1 MSVVWL
7 KNTVNREK
15 HVSKFQRIAVI
26 LLSALLLNSVDAADA
41 RGQLKIIATQQKKP
55 QPGTV
60 RFKNGLQLSGMC
72 SKESLLNPDA
82 PGTPLELRMVDQ
94 RARQI
99 FSSNRQAD
107 VPVVDQTQWP
117 VLTFTIPQKSVT
129 HDALPKGFPQMGAF
143 DANGIADGIIRLP
156 DGEEQKISVG
166 IVSVNELYAEVR
178 SLTHRWNYAISFDA
192 IPADK
197 LVSILEHEPEFKTNA
212 YRRLEMIR
220 MLIRGKR
227 ILEAGE
233 VLHSMKQDF
242 PQLKVELAENQQSIR
257 EELARQIATSI
268 EKRSEVGQHRTAAEY
283 ARRYP
288 QENLTPETLV
298 RVGQLTKHY
307 DDIDRRIASI
317 RLALPELAGSLDDAV
332 LRTQALQGARNV
344 IDHLDADTIDRFAA
358 YELIAD
364 AADLPPANR
373 LAMAMSGWLMG
384 AEYSIQNLP
393 EAMSLFEGRLL
404 VIDFLT
410 TDNEEVDARRSLVDR
425 LIKLEGMSANR
436 VAAIVRNVASPLPI
450 AVAVETEGAIGRFY
464 IPPTEDSAGAVGFVP
479 PEYHESRQYPLVIA
493 FPGEFA
499 TQENYLAWWQSQAEQ
514 SGTIIVV
521 PQLSEDGAV
530 AYGASAAEHTR
541 FLNFLRKLKLGLRI
555 DDDRVF
561 VAGHGIGGE
570 IAMDMVT
577 SHPDLFAGVVS
588 ICGLGR
594 KHLQWTI
601 WNAVDVP
608 WYVVVGDGQGGWY
621 ERAGI
626 ILTKLMKRSD
636 DSGQFCDA
644 MIVKYLNRGPERYYE
659 EADDVFAWMA
669 VHRRD
674 RFPEKIHADILRSTD
689 LSWSWVQLESVPAQF
704 TKLDAPSQP
713 GDDGFHPARLKA
725 RRTSKYF
732 AVEAAPGKAC
742 SVLLSPEMPDFDI
755 QQPYIVSKG
764 SKRVTVN
771 YDPDIRVLL
780 EQVRLTG
787 DRSRLWFMKV
797 DLKD

>member
-1 MSVVWL
+1 MF
-7 KNTVNREK
+7 
-15 HVSKFQRIAVI
+15 KFQRIALI
-26 LLSALLLNSVDAADA
+26 LLSALLLNFADA
-41 RGQLKIIATQQKKP
+41 DDPGGQLRIIATQQKKP
-55 QPGTV
+55 LPGTV

-72 SKESLLNPDA
+72 SRESLLHPEA
-82 PGTPLELRMVDQ
+82 PATPLELRMVDQ

-107 VPVVDQTQWP
+107 VPVVDQSQWP
-117 VLTFTIPQKSVT
+117 PTFTIPQKSVS
-129 HDALPKGFPQMGAF
+129 HDALPQGFPQMGPF
-143 DANGIADGIIRLP
+143 QANGIADGMIRLP
-156 DGEEQKISVG
+156 DGEEEKISVG

-192 IPADK
+192 IPRDK
-197 LVSILEHEPEFKTNA
+197 LVSILQQEPEFKTNA
-212 YRRLEMIR
+212 YRRLEVIR
-220 MLIRGKR
+220 MLIKGKR
-227 ILEAGE
+227 IPEAGE
-233 VLHSMKQDF
+233 VLLSMQEDF
-242 PQLKVELAENQQSIR
+242 PELKDQQAEYQQLIR
-257 EELARQIATSI
+257 EELARQIATGI
-268 EKRSEVGQHRTAAEY
+268 EKCSEVGQHRTAVKY
-283 ARRYP
+283 AQRYP

-298 RVGQLTKHY
+298 RVSQLTKHY

-317 RLALPELAGSLDDAV
+317 RLALPKLAGSLEDV
-332 LRTQALQGARNV
+332 PLRTQAQQATRNV
-344 IDHLDADTIDRFAA
+344 VDHLDADTIDRCAA

-364 AADLPPANR
+364 TADLPPANK

-384 AEYSIQNLP
+384 AEFSIQNLP
-393 EAMSLFEGRLL
+393 EALSLFEGRLL

-410 TDNEEVDARRSLVDR
+410 TDEDEVDQRRSLVDR

-450 AVAVETEGAIGRFY
+450 AVEFDTEGAIGRFL
-464 IPPTEDSAGAVGFVP
+464 IPATEDSAGAIGFVP

-499 TQENYLAWWQSQAEQ
+499 TPENYLVWWQSQAEQ
-514 SGTIIVV
+514 SGSIIVV
-521 PQLSEDGAV
+521 PQLAEDGAIS
-530 AYGASAAEHTR
+530 YGASAAEHTR

-594 KHLQWTI
+594 KHLQWTV
-601 WNAVDVP
+601 WNAVNVP

-644 MIVKYLNRGPERYYE
+644 MIVKYLNRGPERYFE
-659 EADDVFAWMA
+659 EADDVFAWMG

-674 RFPEKIHADILRSTD
+674 RFPEEIYADILRSTD

-713 GDDGFHPARLKA
+713 GDGGFHPARLKA
-725 RRTSKYF
+725 RRTSKYL

-755 QQPYIVSKG
+755 QQPYLIRKG

-797 DLKD
+797 DLSD

>member
-1 MSVVWL
+1 MF
-7 KNTVNREK
+7 
-15 HVSKFQRIAVI
+15 KFQRIALIV
-26 LLSALLLNSVDAADA
+26 LSTLMLVLSAAAEAD
-41 RGQLKIIATQQKKP
+41 GQLKIIATQQKKP
-55 QPGTV
+55 LPGTV

-72 SKESLLNPDA
+72 SKESLLNPEVPA
-82 PGTPLELRMVDQ
+82 SPLELRMVDQ

-117 VLTFTIPQKSVT
+117 VLTFTIPQKSVS
-129 HDALPKGFPQMGAF
+129 HDALPHGFPQMGQF
-143 DANGIADGIIRLP
+143 QANGIADGIIRLP
-156 DGEEQKISVG
+156 DGEEEKISVG

-192 IPADK
+192 IPRDK
-197 LVSILEHEPEFKTNA
+197 LVSILQQEPEFKTNP
-212 YRRLEMIR
+212 YRRLEVIR
-220 MLIRGKR
+220 MLIKGKR
-227 ILEAGE
+227 IPEAGE
-233 VLHSMKQDF
+233 VLLSMQQDF
-242 PQLKVELAENQQSIR
+242 PQLKNQQAEYQQLIR

-268 EKRSEVGQHRTAAEY
+268 EKCSEVGQHRTAVKY

-298 RVGQLTKHY
+298 RVSQLTKHY

-317 RLALPELAGSLDDAV
+317 RLALPELAGSLDDAT
-332 LRTQALQGARNV
+332 LRTQSQQAARSV
-344 IDHLDADTIDRFAA
+344 VDHLDADTIDRCAA

-364 AADLPPANR
+364 AADLPAASK

-384 AEYSIQNLP
+384 AEHSIQNLP
-393 EAMSLFEGRLL
+393 EVLSLFEGRLL

-410 TDNEEVDARRSLVDR
+410 TDEDEIDERRSLVDR

-436 VAAIVRNVASPLPI
+436 VAAIVRHVTSPLPVP
-450 AVAVETEGAIGRFY
+450 VAVEAEGAIGRFF
-464 IPPTEDSAGAVGFVP
+464 IPATEDSAGAIGFVP

-499 TQENYLAWWQSQAEQ
+499 TPENYLVWWQSQAEQ
-514 SGTIIVV
+514 SGSIIVV
-521 PQLSEDGAV
+521 PELSEDGAV

-594 KHLQWTI
+594 KHLQWTV
-601 WNAVDVP
+601 WNAVNVP

-644 MIVKYLNRGPERYYE
+644 MIVKYLNRGPERYFE

-674 RFPEKIHADILRSTD
+674 RFPEKIYADILRSTD
-689 LSWSWVQLESVPAQF
+689 LSWSWLQLESVPAQF

-755 QQPYIVSKG
+755 QQPYLISKG
-764 SKRVTVN
+764 RKRVTVN

-797 DLKD
+797 DLSD

>member
-1 MSVVWL
+1 M
-7 KNTVNREK
+7 
-15 HVSKFQRIAVI
+15 SKFQRIAMI
-26 LLSALLLNSVDAADA
+26 LLSALLLKFTVATDVG
-41 RGQLKIIATQQKKP
+41 GQLKIIATQQKKP
-55 QPGTV
+55 LPGTV

-117 VLTFTIPQKSVT
+117 VLTFTIPQKPVS
-129 HDALPKGFPQMGAF
+129 HDALPQGFPQMGPF

-156 DGEEQKISVG
+156 DGEEEKISVG

-178 SLTHRWNYAISFDA
+178 SLTHRWTYAISFDA
-192 IPADK
+192 IPSDK
-197 LVSILEHEPEFKTNA
+197 LVSILQLVPEFKTNA
-212 YRRLEMIR
+212 YRRLELIR
-220 MLIRGKR
+220 MLIKGKR
-227 ILEAGE
+227 IVEAGE
-233 VLHSMKQDF
+233 VLQSMKRDF
-242 PQLKVELAENQQSIR
+242 PQLKAELAENQQSIR

-268 EKRSEVGQHRTAAEY
+268 EKRSVVGQHRTAAEY

-288 QENLTPETLV
+288 QQNLTPETLV
-298 RVGQLTKHY
+298 RVSQLTKYY

-332 LRTQALQGARNV
+332 LRTQAQQAARNV
-344 IDHLDADTIDRFAA
+344 VDHLDADTIDRCAA
-358 YELIAD
+358 YELIAN
-364 AADLPPANR
+364 AADFPAANK

-384 AEYSIQNLP
+384 AEFSIQSLP
-393 EAMSLFEGRLL
+393 EALSLFEGRLL

-410 TDNEEVDARRSLVDR
+410 TDKDEVDERRSLVDR

-436 VAAIVRNVASPLPI
+436 VAAIVRNVSSPLPI
-450 AVAVETEGAIGRFY
+450 TVAVDTEGAIGRFL
-464 IPPTEDSAGAVGFVP
+464 IPATEDSAGAIGFVP

-521 PQLSEDGAV
+521 PQLSKDGAID
-530 AYGASAAEHTR
+530 YGASAAEHTR

-594 KHLQWTI
+594 KHLQWTV
-601 WNAVDVP
+601 WNAVNVP

-644 MIVKYLNRGPERYYE
+644 MIVKYLNRGPERYFE

-674 RFPEKIHADILRSTD
+674 RFPEKIYADILRSTD

-755 QQPYIVSKG
+755 QQPYLISKG

-771 YDPDIRVLL
+771 YNPDIRVLL

-797 DLKD
+797 DLSD

>member
-1 MSVVWL
+1 MFVRRRFVL
-7 KNTVNREK
+7 
-15 HVSKFQRIAVI
+15 I
-26 LLSALLLNSVDAADA
+26 LLSSFLLNVGAADDP
-41 RGQLKIIATQQKKP
+41 RGGQLKILATQQKKP

-60 RFKNGLQLSGMC
+60 RFKNSLLLSGMC
-72 SKESLLNPDA
+72 SKETQLNPDT
-82 PGTPLELRMVDQ
+82 PGTELELRMVDQ

-99 FSSNRQAD
+99 FASNRQAD

-117 VLTFTIPQKSVT
+117 VLTFDIPQKSVS
-129 HDALPKGFPQMGAF
+129 HHALPQGFPVIGPF
-143 DANGIADGIIRLP
+143 DANGIAQGVIRLP
-156 DGEEQKISVG
+156 NGDEEKISVG

-197 LVSILEHEPEFKTNA
+197 LVSILEHVPEFNTNA
-212 YRRLEMIR
+212 YRRLELVR
-220 MLIRGKR
+220 MLIKGKR
-227 ILEAGE
+227 ILEAGK
-233 VLHSMKQDF
+233 VLDSMQQDF
-242 PQLKVELAENQQSIR
+242 PELRQQQAENRQLIR
-257 EELARQIATSI
+257 EELARQIATNI
-268 EKRSEVGQHRTAAEY
+268 EKRSAVGQHRTAMQY

-288 QENLTPETLV
+288 QQNLTPETLI
-298 RVGQLTKHY
+298 RVGQLVKRY
-307 DDIDRRIASI
+307 DDSDRRIASV
-317 RLALPELAGSLDDAV
+317 RLALSAMAASLDDPV
-332 LRTQALQGARNV
+332 LRAQAQQVARNV
-344 IDHLDADTIDRFAA
+344 AGYLDADTIDRFAA

-364 AADLPPANR
+364 AADIPPANK

-384 AEYSIQNLP
+384 AENSIQNLP
-393 EAMSLFEGRLL
+393 EALSLFEGRML
-404 VIDFLT
+404 VMDFLT
-410 TDNEEVDARRSLVDR
+410 TDEEDADERRSLVDR
-425 LIKLEGMSANR
+425 LVKLEGMSANR
-436 VAAIVRNVASPLPI
+436 VAAIVRNISSPLPI
-450 AVAVETEGAIGRFY
+450 TVAVDTEGAIGRFV
-464 IPPTEDSAGAVGFVP
+464 IPATDDSAGAIGFVP

-493 FPGEFA
+493 FPGEFS
-499 TQENYLAWWQSQAEQ
+499 TPENYLAWWQSQAEQ
-514 SGTIIVV
+514 TGTIIVV
-521 PQLSEDGAV
+521 PQLSADGAI

-541 FLNFLRKLKLGLRI
+541 FLRFLRSLKLGLRI

-577 SHPDLFAGVVS
+577 SHPDLFAGVIS

-594 KHLQWTI
+594 KHLQWTV
-601 WNAVDVP
+601 WNAINVP

-626 ILTKLMKRSD
+626 LLTKLVKRSD
-636 DSGQFCDA
+636 DSGRFCDA
-644 MIVKYLNRGPERYYE
+644 MIVKYLNRGPEPYYE

-674 RFPEKIHADILRSTD
+674 RFPEKIYADILRSTD

-704 TKLDAPSQP
+704 AKLDEPSQP
-713 GDDGFHPARLKA
+713 DDGGFHPARLKA

-732 AVEAAPGKAC
+732 AVDAAPGKAC
-742 SVLLSPEMPDFDI
+742 SVMLSPEMPEFDI
-755 QQPYIVSKG
+755 QQPYLISMG

-797 DLKD
+797 DLSD

>member
-1 MSVVWL
+1 M
-7 KNTVNREK
+7 
-15 HVSKFQRIAVI
+15 FQRIGLI
-26 LLSALLLNSVDAADA
+26 LLSELLLNFSAGDVC
-41 RGQLKIIATQQKKP
+41 GQLQLIATQQKKP

-60 RFKNGLQLSGMC
+60 QFKNGLQLSGMC
-72 SKESLLNPDA
+72 SKEGLLNPDA
-82 PGTPLELRMVDQ
+82 PGMPLELRMVDQ

-117 VLTFTIPQKSVT
+117 VLTFAIPQKSVS
-129 HDALPKGFPQMGAF
+129 HDALPKGLPQMGAF
-143 DANGIADGIIRLP
+143 DAHGIAHGIIRLP
-156 DGEEQKISVG
+156 DGEEEKITVG
-166 IVSVNELYAEVR
+166 IVSVNEMYAEVR
-178 SLTHRWNYAISFDA
+178 SLTHRWNYAISFEA
-192 IPADK
+192 IPNDK
-197 LVSILEHEPEFKTNA
+197 LVSILQQVPEFKTNA
-212 YRRLEMIR
+212 YRRLELIR
-220 MLIRGKR
+220 MLLKGKR
-227 ILEAGE
+227 ILEAAE
-233 VLHSMKQDF
+233 VLQSMQEDF
-242 PQLKVELAENQQSIR
+242 PELKDQQAEYQQAIR

-268 EKRSEVGQHRTAAEY
+268 EKRSVGGQHRTAAEY

-298 RVGQLTKHY
+298 RIGQLTKLY
-307 DDIDRRIASI
+307 DDIDRRIASV
-317 RLALPELAGSLDDAV
+317 RLALPELAGSIDDEM
-332 LRTQALQGARNV
+332 LRTRAQQAGRNV
-344 IDHLDADTIDRFAA
+344 VDHLDADTIDRCAA
-358 YELIAD
+358 YELIANTED
-364 AADLPPANR
+364 FPPANK
-373 LAMAMSGWLMG
+373 LAMALSGWLMG

-393 EAMSLFEGRLL
+393 EVLLLFEGQLL
-404 VIDFLT
+404 LIDFLT
-410 TDNEEVDARRSLVDR
+410 TDEDEVDERRSLLDR

-436 VAAIVRNVASPLPI
+436 VAAIVRNVSSPLPI
-450 AVAVETEGAIGRFY
+450 TVAVDTEGAIGRFR
-464 IPPTEDSAGAVGFVP
+464 IPATADSAGALGFVP

-514 SGTIIVV
+514 SGTIIVL
-521 PQLSEDGAV
+521 PQLSEDGAI

-570 IAMDMVT
+570 IAMDLVT

-594 KHLQWTI
+594 KHLQWTV
-601 WNAVDVP
+601 WNAVNVP
-608 WYVVVGDGQGGWY
+608 WYVVVGDGQGGWF

-644 MIVKYLNRGPERYYE
+644 MIVKYLNRGPERYFE

-674 RFPEKIHADILRSTD
+674 RFPEKIYADILRSTD

-704 TKLDAPSQP
+704 TKLDAPSQAS
-713 GDDGFHPARLKA
+713 DDGFHPARLKA

-771 YDPDIRVLL
+771 YNPDIRVLL

-797 DLKD
+797 DLSD

>member
-1 MSVVWL
+1 M
-7 KNTVNREK
+7 
-15 HVSKFQRIAVI
+15 SKFQRIALI
-26 LLSALLLNSVDAADA
+26 LFSSLLVNSVNAADA
-41 RGQLKIIATQQKKP
+41 GGQLKIIATQQKKP
-55 QPGTV
+55 QPGTI

-117 VLTFTIPQKSVT
+117 VLTFTIPQKSVS

-156 DGEEQKISVG
+156 DGEEEKISVG

-197 LVSILEHEPEFKTNA
+197 LVSILEHEPTFKTNA
-212 YRRLEMIR
+212 YRRLEVIR

-227 ILEAGE
+227 ILQAGE
-233 VLHSMKQDF
+233 VLNSMKRDF
-242 PQLKVELAENQQSIR
+242 PQLTAELAENQQSIR
-257 EELARQIATSI
+257 EELARQIATGI
-268 EKRSEVGQHRTAAEY
+268 EKRSVAGQHRTAAEY

-317 RLALPELAGSLDDAV
+317 RLALPELAGTLDDAM
-332 LRTQALQGARNV
+332 LRTQAQQAARTV
-344 IDHLDADTIDRFAA
+344 VDQLDADTIDRFAA

-364 AADLPPANR
+364 AADLPPVNK

-384 AEYSIQNLP
+384 AEHSIQNLP
-393 EAMSLFEGRLL
+393 EAMSLIEGKLL
-404 VIDFLT
+404 VSDFLT
-410 TDNEEVDARRSLVDR
+410 TDEDEVEERRSLVDR

-450 AVAVETEGAIGRFY
+450 AVAFETEGTIGRFV
-464 IPPTEDSAGAVGFVP
+464 IPATEDSAGAIGFVP
-479 PEYHESRQYPLVIA
+479 PEYHESRQYTLVIA

-499 TQENYLAWWQSQAEQ
+499 TQENYLGWWQSQAEQ

-530 AYGASAAEHTR
+530 TYGASAAEHTR
-541 FLNFLRKLKLGLRI
+541 FLNFLRRLKLGLRI

-594 KHLQWTI
+594 KHLQWTV

-644 MIVKYLNRGPERYYE
+644 MIVKYLNRGPERYFE

-674 RFPEKIHADILRSTD
+674 RFPEKIYADILRSTD
-689 LSWSWVQLESVPAQF
+689 LSWSWVQLESVPAQY

-755 QQPYIVSKG
+755 QQPYVISKG

-797 DLKD
+797 DLSD

>member
-197 LVSILEHEPEFKTNA
+197 LVSILQHEPEFKTNA